1 MEEMTKDT
9 KAVQDAPASGT
20 EPKKKFSPPKSKKAK
35 KWLKILIAVVVVAA
49 IVAGCMAGAA
59 KKANSCCSCFSE
71 ISIRGDSSPVR
82 IISLMYSYADWLFAI
97 CTDLVHLPLV
107 NLMLN

>member
-9 KAVQDAPASGT
+9 KAVQDAPVSGT

-59 KKANSCCSCFSE
+59 QKANSQLSGSYLVAQAARQDLTLSVTGTATLMPQ
-71 ISIRGDSSPVR
+71 IPTTSP
-82 IISLMYSYADWLFAI
+82 
-97 CTDLVHLPLV
+97 P
-107 NLMLN
+107 

>member
-49 IVAGCMAGAA
+49 IVAG
-59 KKANSCCSCFSE
+59 
-71 ISIRGDSSPVR
+71 
-82 IISLMYSYADWLFAI
+82 
-97 CTDLVHLPLV
+97 
-107 NLMLN
+107 

>member
-49 IVAGCMAGAA
+49 IVAGCVADAA
-59 KKANSCCSCFSE
+59 KKANTQLSRQLSGGAGRPAGS
-71 ISIRGDSSPVR
+71 DAVR
-82 IISLMYSYADWLFAI
+82 HRHGYPEARRFLQRHHP
-97 CTDLVHLPLV
+97 DLRRQW
-107 NLMLN
+107 